1 LVLESG
7 EEMREVI
14 LIFGVVVV
22 VVVVFAYIRRGG
34 MI

>member
-22 VVVVFAYIRRGG
+22 VVVFAYIRRGG